1 MDCFPQVET
10 SPTQALNFHLI
21 NFAQL
26 YQRVNNSL
34 EITVQGDYILEQI
47 KEFYITRNYVTTN
60 VNVFTLQLMKLY
72 FGINDKTA
80 ISLNFFQKLTL
91 KKKLI
96 KKTQEKLRS
105 AKNCTS
111 IVKSK

>member
-34 EITVQGDYILEQI
+34 EITIQGDYILEQI
-47 KEFYITRNYVTTN
+47 KEFYITRNYVTTSVKCFHTT
-60 VNVFTLQLMKLY
+60 VNEVIFR
-72 FGINDKTA
+72 D
-80 ISLNFFQKLTL
+80 
-91 KKKLI
+91 
-96 KKTQEKLRS
+96 
-105 AKNCTS
+105 
-111 IVKSK
+111 